1 MTLDELYKKVLASDE
16 LKESLA
22 AAAEKGEI
30 VAWAAE
36 QGVEAT
42 EDDLRAYA
50 YYAQVKTADDAELT
64 DEELAEV
71 AGGWNPVQSVMTTQT
86 KCYH

>member
-1 MTLDELYKKVLASDE
+1 MTLDELYNKVLADDE
-16 LKESLA
+16 LKQSLA
-22 AAAEKGEI
+22 KAVEEGNI

-50 YYAQVKTADDAELT
+50 LHAQASSADGADLT
-64 DEELAEV
+64 DDELAEV
-71 AGGWNPVQSVMTTQT
+71 AGGWNPVQSVMTTQA
-86 KCYH
+86 KCF

>member
-1 MTLDELYKKVLASDE
+1 MTLDELYKKALADDE
-16 LKESLA
+16 LKKSLA
-22 AAAEKGEI
+22 KAAEEGNI

-36 QGVEAT
+36 QGVETT

-50 YYAQVKTADDAELT
+50 LHAQASSEGAADLT

-71 AGGWNPVQSVMTTQT
+71 AGGWNPVQSIMTTQA
-86 KCYH
+86 KCY

>member
-1 MTLDELYKKVLASDE
+1 MTLDELYQQVLASDE

-22 AAAEKGEI
+22 SAVEKGEI
-30 VAWAAE
+30 VAWVAE
-36 QGVEAT
+36 HGVEAT

-50 YYAQVKTADDAELT
+50 YHAQASSADAAELT
-64 DEELAEV
+64 DSELAEV

-86 KCYH
+86 KCY

>member
-1 MTLDELYKKVLASDE
+1 MTLDELYQQVLASDE

-22 AAAEKGEI
+22 SAVEKGEI

-36 QGVEAT
+36 HGVEAT

-50 YYAQVKTADDAELT
+50 YHAQASSADAAELT
-64 DEELAEV
+64 DSELEEV
-71 AGGWNPVQSVMTTQT
+71 AGGWNPVASVMTTQA
-86 KCYH
+86 KCY